1 MRYGVFSALAAVV
14 LLPLTL
20 ALAEQLADP
29 DARSVAVPAY
39 DIEVLG
45 PWIGGLVPGEGVE
58 PSRLSAAGFKPAASA
73 IPPPRR
79 V

>member
-1 MRYGVFSALAAVV
+1 MRYGVFSALAAVA

-29 DARSVAVPAY
+29 DARSVAVPAD

-45 PWIGGLVPGEGVE
+45 PWIGGCGTGGGGRTLTPCG
-58 PSRLSAAGFKPAASA
+58 
-73 IPPPRR
+73 RR
-79 V
+79 F